1 MLRRGRWGSGCCSRG
16 RGSRW
21 RCEQST
27 SHPSQSAA
35 KDGAPELFGGSVESG
50 EWLVLIRLDLSEG
63 LLEEGGEGLGWED
76 EGFSK
81 TFDCGSG
88 GGAGGV
94 SWRGRPDTRGDGASV
109 VFEEQGWVRGRGGV
123 GAGGS
128 EAVADGAGSGSVGG
142 LGRGAD
148 VCAGGAAAGGP

>member
-63 LLEEGGEGLGWED
+63 LLGEGGEGLGGEE
-76 EGFSK
+76 EGFWK

-88 GGAGGV
+88 GGAGGGCG
-94 SWRGRPDTRGDGASV
+94 RGLPARGGQGASV
-109 VFEEQGWVRGRGGV
+109 VVG
-123 GAGGS
+123 GAGG
-128 EAVADGAGSGSVGG
+128 
-142 LGRGAD
+142 GRG
-148 VCAGGAAAGGP
+148 